1 MPGARRYASAEAE
14 LWRYPLAGP
23 TGGSGIAAVDV
34 IAVALE
40 DSAGETGTGFSY
52 VLGGGGA
59 AAKAAADDLLARLVA
74 GAECVPPE
82 ALWRRLAGSLN
93 RLGRGIGY
101 VAIAA
106 IDLAAWDLHARARG
120 VPLYAA
126 LGGTARTVPV
136 YGSGGFRPDQ
146 DPEAA
151 AERALAYAARGCK
164 AVKLRVQGARADA
177 ARLRAVRDA
186 LPGDVDLMADAN
198 ERCDLARATW
208 LAGECAAVGALW
220 LEEPLPADAIDGYAA
235 LAARSPVPIATGEH
249 LQGIVEL
256 KPYFAAKSCAVLQ
269 PDLAMMGGI
278 GECLRA
284 ARIAE
289 YHDVA
294 VAPHF
299 LPALFV
305 HLAGA
310 LPNLRWLEDF
320 PLLEP
325 LFDSPVEMDENGA
338 MTPGD
343 APGHGLAWAA
353 GAREEYRVSDR
364 GAP

>member
-1 MPGARRYASAEAE
+1 MAHEAPRYAGAEAE
-14 LWRYPLAGP
+14 LWRFPLAGP
-23 TGGSGIAAVDV
+23 TGGSGITEVDV
-34 IAVALE
+34 IVVSLE
-40 DSAGETGTGFSY
+40 DSRGETGLGFSY

-59 AAKAAADDLLARLVA
+59 VVKTAAEELLLRFVA
-74 GAECVPPE
+74 GESCVPPE
-82 ALWRRLAGSLN
+82 ALWRRLAASLN

-106 IDLAAWDLHARARG
+106 IDVAAWDLHARAAG
-120 VPLYAA
+120 VPLHAA
-126 LGGTARTVPV
+126 LGGPARAVPV

-146 DPEAA
+146 EPDAA
-151 AERALAYAARGCK
+151 AARALAYAARGCQ
-164 AVKLRVQGARADA
+164 AIKLRVAGNRADM
-177 ARLRAVRDA
+177 ARMRAVADA
-186 LPGDVDLMADAN
+186 LPDGVDLMVDAN

-208 LAGECAAVGALW
+208 LANECAEVGALW
-220 LEEPLPADAIDGYAA
+220 LEEPLPADAVRGFAA

-249 LQGIVEL
+249 LQGVVEV
-256 KPYFAAKSCAVLQ
+256 KPYFASDACAVLQ

-278 GECLRA
+278 SECLRA

-289 YHDVA
+289 YHDVT

-305 HLAGA
+305 HLACA
-310 LPNLRWLEDF
+310 LPNVAWLEDF

-325 LFDSPVEMDENGA
+325 LFDSPLQMDENGA

-343 APGHGLAWAA
+343 APGHGLAWAS
-353 GAREEYRVSDR
+353 GARDEYRVP
-364 GAP
+364 G

>member
-1 MPGARRYASAEAE
+1 MPESRRIVRAEAE

-23 TGGSGIAAVDV
+23 TGGSGITAVDIIV
-34 IAVALE
+34 VSLE
-40 DSAGETGTGFSY
+40 DSRGETGLGFSY

-59 AAKAAADDLLARLVA
+59 VVKAAADDLLARFVA
-74 GAECVPPE
+74 GERCAPPE
-82 ALWRRLAGSLN
+82 ALWRRLAASLN
-93 RLGRGIGY
+93 RVGRGIGY

-106 IDLAAWDLHARARG
+106 VDVAAWDLHARAAG

-126 LGGTARTVPV
+126 LGGVPRTVPV

-146 DPEAA
+146 DPDAA
-151 AERALAYAARGCK
+151 VARALAYAGRGCK
-164 AVKLRVQGARADA
+164 AVKLRVVGNRADV
-177 ARLRAVRDA
+177 ARMRAVADA
-186 LPGDVDLMADAN
+186 LPEGVDLMVDAN
-198 ERCDLARATW
+198 ERCDLARALW
-208 LAGECAAVGALW
+208 LANECAAVDALW
-220 LEEPLPADAIDGYAA
+220 LEEPLPADALQGYAA

-256 KPYFAAKSCAVLQ
+256 KPYFSAHACAVLQ

-289 YHDVA
+289 YHDVS
-294 VAPHF
+294 VSPHF
-299 LPALFV
+299 LPALFI
-305 HLAGA
+305 HLACA
-310 LPNLRWLEDF
+310 LPNVRWLEDF

-325 LFDSPVEMDENGA
+325 LFDAPLAMDENGT

-343 APGHGLAWAA
+343 APGHGLAWAP
-353 GAREEYRVSDR
+353 GAREAYRIQD
-364 GAP
+364 

>member
-1 MPGARRYASAEAE
+1 MSRRYANAEAE

-23 TGGSGIAAVDV
+23 TGGSGITAVDV
-34 IAVALE
+34 VVVSLE
-40 DSAGETGTGFSY
+40 DSAGETGLGFSY

-59 AAKAAADDLLARLVA
+59 VVKAAADALLHRFVA
-74 GAECVPPE
+74 GESCVPPE
-82 ALWRRLAGSLN
+82 ALWRQLAASLN

-106 IDLAAWDLHARARG
+106 IDVAAWDLHARALR
-120 VPLYAA
+120 VPLHAA
-126 LGGTARTVPV
+126 LGGASRTVPV

-146 DPEAA
+146 EPDAA
-151 AERALAYAARGCK
+151 VAQALAYAGRGCK
-164 AVKLRVQGARADA
+164 AVKLRVAGNRADA
-177 ARLRAVRDA
+177 ARMRAIADA
-186 LPGDVDLMADAN
+186 LPDGVDLMVDAN
-198 ERCDLARATW
+198 ERCDLARAMR
-208 LAGECAAVGALW
+208 LADECANVGALW
-220 LEEPLPADAIDGYAA
+220 LEEPLPADALDGYAA

-249 LQGIVEL
+249 LQGIVEV
-256 KPYFAAKSCAVLQ
+256 KPYFATRSCAVLQ

-305 HLAGA
+305 HLACA
-310 LPNLRWLEDF
+310 QPNVSWLEDF

-325 LFDSPVEMDENGA
+325 LFDNPLEIDGNGA

-343 APGHGLAWAA
+343 APGHGLAWAP
-353 GAREEYRVSDR
+353 GARGEYRVP
-364 GAP
+364 A